1 MNNIKEAYDKGLCT
15 GCGTC
20 VSVCPN
26 SAIEM
31 ILDSKIGIF
40 IPRIDENK
48 CNDCGIC
55 YETCPGHSV
64 DFKELNLEI
73 FGKQPEDIWLGN
85 YIGLYIGHATDYEIR
100 HNSSSGGLVTAL
112 LIFALE
118 EGIIDGALVTRMKK
132 DKPLEPEPFIART
145 KEEIISAMGS
155 YYCPVP
161 ANIGLKEILKEE
173 GKFAVVG
180 LPCHIHGIRKAEM
193 LNKDLR
199 EKIVLHFGLM
209 CSNTTTFLGTE
220 YFLRKL
226 GFRIESIEKFYYR
239 KGGWLPKKKVVVV
252 VKGEENVIQIPSGRF
267 RSFLYQVLDNSTYHQ
282 NFVVPRCLLC
292 CDHTCEFT
300 DVSFGDPR
308 LPELV
313 NSEKAGKSLIVSRS
327 KIGEEML
334 QKAQSSGKIEITE
347 EINVER
353 FFQGQNPSFKKKFYS
368 RLRVLK
374 LFGKPTPYYNT
385 SKLSK
390 QKLIDYPNVLLYL
403 PSYFSS
409 RRYMWPL
416 LHPYTI
422 IISYLTTFIS
432 IFISMLRFYIYYLQK
447 IKQKVRCKK

>member
-1 MNNIKEAYDKGLCT
+1 MNNIKEVYDKGLCT

-26 SAIEM
+26 TAVEM
-31 ILDSKIGIF
+31 TLDSKIGIF
-40 IPRIDENK
+40 IPRLDENK
-48 CNDCGIC
+48 CNECEIC

-73 FGKQPEDIWLGN
+73 FGKQPEDVWLGN
-85 YIGLYIGHATDYEIR
+85 YIGLHIGHATDYEIR
-100 HNSSSGGLVTAL
+100 YNSSSGGLVTQL
-112 LIFALE
+112 LIFALK

-161 ANIGLKEILKEE
+161 ANIGLQEILKED

-180 LPCHIHGIRKAEM
+180 LPCHLHGIRKAEM

-252 VKGEENVIQIPSGRF
+252 VKGVENVIQIPSGRF

-292 CDHTCEFT
+292 CDHTCELA
-300 DVSFGDPR
+300 DISFGDPR

-313 NSEKAGKSLIVSRS
+313 NNERAGKSLIVSRS
-327 KIGEEML
+327 EISEEML
-334 QKAQSSGKIEITE
+334 ERAQSAGKIEITE
-347 EINVER
+347 EISVER
-353 FFQGQNPSFKKKFYS
+353 FFQGQNPAFKKKFKS
-368 RLRVLK
+368 RLHVLK
-374 LFGKPTPYYNT
+374 LLGKTIPYYNT
-385 SKLSK
+385 SKLSNP
-390 QKLIDYPNVLLYL
+390 KLIDYPNILLYL

-409 RRYMWPL
+409 RRYVWPL
-416 LHPYTI
+416 LHTYAI

-432 IFISMLRFYIYYLQK
+432 IFISMLRFYICQLQK
-447 IKQKVRCKK
+447 IKQKRVYKK